1 MTFNVAINGYGRIG
15 QSLLRAIYEDENRL
29 GLKVVAINSLTDIE
43 TLTYMTRYDTTHGRF
58 PVCVDHNGMDL
69 LVNGDAIKVYHEQ
82 EPEGLDWQDLN
93 IDLLFEC
100 SGSFSS
106 RDMAERYLARGP
118 KKFLF
123 SQPAESD
130 VDATIVFGINQN
142 DLNMDQR
149 VVSAASCT
157 TNCVVPILDVLDRE
171 WGVENGLMTTIHSAM
186 NDQPMIDSSSETNL
200 RLSRSGLQSI
210 IPVETSLAK
219 GIERLLPHLT
229 GKFDCLHVRVPTM
242 NVSAMDIS
250 INLSKPTDIQAIN
263 NVLKKATEGKYSG
276 LMNYTEEPH
285 ASVDFNHDPHSCIV
299 DATQTRVN
307 SKTMV
312 KLFCWFDNE
321 WGFAN
326 RMLDV
331 AKFWLHR
338 S

>member
-1 MTFNVAINGYGRIG
+1 MALNIAINGYGRIG
-15 QSLLRAIYEDENRL
+15 QSVLRAIYEDAKPHDF
-29 GLKVVAINSLTDIE
+29 KVVAINCLSDIE

-58 PVCVDHNGMDL
+58 PVSVDHNGVDL
-69 LVNGDAIKVYHEQ
+69 IVNGDVIKVFHER
-82 EPEGLDWQDLN
+82 EPENLTWKPLD

-100 SGSFSS
+100 SGSYSS
-106 RDMAERYLARGP
+106 RETAERYLSSGAQRI
-118 KKFLF
+118 LF
-123 SQPAESD
+123 SQPAEQD

-142 DLNMDQR
+142 DLKASHR
-149 VVSAASCT
+149 IVSAASCT

-186 NDQPMIDSSSETNL
+186 NDQPMIDSSSATNL

-219 GIERLLPHLT
+219 GIERLLPHMA

-242 NVSAMDIS
+242 NVSAMDMS
-250 INLSKPTDIQAIN
+250 INLSRPTSVEALNQ
-263 NVLKKATEGKYSG
+263 VLKESSMGKYAG
-276 LMNYTEEPH
+276 LVNYTEEPH
-285 ASVDFNHDPHSCIV
+285 ASVDFNHDPHSCII

-307 SKTMV
+307 SETTV

-321 WGFAN
+321 WGYAN

-331 AKFWLHR
+331 ATAWLKKT
-338 S
+338 